1 MEAQGDGTQRDRR
14 RRKDSQP
21 AWAEMSRA
29 KSRQA
34 ETRETERWE
43 MGVGKRRQRGHV
55 VVGGEGK
62 YGDRQN
68 QESLSDTARKGKRP
82 TRALTT

>member
-62 YGDRQN
+62 YSDRQN